1 MLLDALARISDLWR
15 ARRICVTGPCQSQ
28 PTKVLGIA
36 HPRALRSGHQEDI
49 HEPHPAACPRPSA
62 LCRLCRTLGA
72 QSQRLALCHRRGQ
85 GADRLLARL
94 GGSTATNDFIA
105 WVGDRVAEDY
115 EITLEQVKL
124 ESTADAVSRVL
135 NEKTAGQDDDSA
147 VDMIWING
155 ANFAAMKDAGLLFG
169 PYAEALPN
177 WKFADTEGKT
187 LQSDFTV
194 PTEGYESPWAMAQVV
209 FMYDTADLDA
219 PLRSMRE
226 ILAWAEANPGRF
238 TYPQPPDFLGTTFLK
253 QALVDLTADPAV
265 LSEPVS
271 DATYDAVTAPLW
283 AYLDQLT
290 PLLWRE
296 GRAYPQTGPSQ
307 LQLMNDDE
315 IALAI
320 SFSPGEASTAIANF
334 QLPDSVR
341 TFVLEKGTIG
351 NASFVAIPYN
361 SGSKAAAMV
370 VANFLMSPE
379 AQLRAQDPEVLGYGT
394 VLDMLKLPVQDRA
407 AFRTLD
413 LGIATL
419 TPEEL
424 GRAQAEPHPS
434 WMTRIAEDWVARYG
448 TGN

>member
-1 MLLDALARISDLWR
+1 MNRILPLALALL
-15 ARRICVTGPCQSQ
+15 PF
-28 PTKVLGIA
+28 
-36 HPRALRSGHQEDI
+36 
-49 HEPHPAACPRPSA
+49 AAFAEPSA
-62 LCRLCRTLGA
+62 PNPSDWPAVTA
-72 QSQRLALCHRRGQ
+72 EAKGQ
-85 GADRLLARL
+85 TVYWHAW

-155 ANFAAMKDAGLLFG
+155 ANFAAMKEAGLLFG

-177 WKFADTEGKT
+177 WQFADTEGKT

-253 QALVDLTADPAV
+253 QALVDLTPDPSV